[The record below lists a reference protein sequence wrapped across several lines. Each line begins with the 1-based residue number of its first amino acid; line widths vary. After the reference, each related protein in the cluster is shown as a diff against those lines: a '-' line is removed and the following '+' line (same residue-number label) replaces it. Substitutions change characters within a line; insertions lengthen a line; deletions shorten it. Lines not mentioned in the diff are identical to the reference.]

1 MHAPVFQLVVTA
13 VSEMSFRSN
22 STSPFVSRDHSSPLS
37 LSNPDIS
44 SLVHQVDRKQFKQLS
59 PESNNIIHVPRLWAI
74 ALSVAL
80 AALMLATCKD
90 NLLRDT
96 LIPGIRDIIVHN
108 ILTKVPTLS
117 KNHLYRARVPA
128 PKISELAA
136 KMM

>member
-13 VSEMSFRSN
+13 ISEMSFRSN

-80 AALMLATCKD
+80 AALM
-90 NLLRDT
+90 
-96 LIPGIRDIIVHN
+96 
-108 ILTKVPTLS
+108 
-117 KNHLYRARVPA
+117 
-128 PKISELAA
+128 
-136 KMM
+136 